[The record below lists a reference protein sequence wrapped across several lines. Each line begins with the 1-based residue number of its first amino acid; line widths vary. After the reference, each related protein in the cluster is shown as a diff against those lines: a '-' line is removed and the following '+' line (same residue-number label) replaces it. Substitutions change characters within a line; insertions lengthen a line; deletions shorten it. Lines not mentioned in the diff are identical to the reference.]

1 MSRTAP
7 NVRLTDHAWQQKLR
21 EQAGMLLLTIP
32 ALLVVTLL
40 LLLPLGW
47 MVWQSFEN
55 HGFTLAHYR
64 RILTDASIL
73 HSVATT
79 FRIGAV
85 VTALTLLLGYP
96 VAYAATLFPRWRLPI
111 LALVVLPFWTS
122 VLVRTYAWLVLL
134 QRTGLVNRTLMASG
148 IIASPVAL
156 AYNELGTV
164 IATVHILL
172 PFMVLPLYSAMQAIP
187 HDLVLAGASLGG
199 RPWHVFRRVFL
210 PLSLPGLI
218 AGAVLVFVLTL
229 GFYITPE
236 LLGGGRVVMV
246 SSVVSQKVEL
256 STTWGAASALSVV
269 LLAGIFAI
277 FAVAARFVPLD
288 RLLERS

>member
-1 MSRTAP
+1 MGRTSPEA
-7 NVRLTDHAWQQKLR
+7 RSTDRARHQKLR
-21 EQAGMLLLTIP
+21 EQAWMLLLTMP

-47 MVWQSFEN
+47 MAWQSLQDN
-55 HGFTLAHYR
+55 GFTLAHYR
-64 RILTDASIL
+64 RILTDASVL
-73 HSVATT
+73 HSLATT
-79 FRIGAV
+79 FRIGTV
-85 VTALTLLLGYP
+85 VTVLALLLGYP

-122 VLVRTYAWLVLL
+122 VLVRAYAWLVLL
-134 QRTGLVNRTLMASG
+134 QRTGLVNRMLMASG
-148 IIASPVAL
+148 LIASPAAL
-156 AYNELGTV
+156 AYNEPGTV

-172 PFMVLPLYSAMQAIP
+172 PFMVLPLYSTMQAIP

-199 RPWHVFRRVFL
+199 GPWHVFRRVFL
-210 PLSLPGLI
+210 PLSLPGLL

-246 SSVVSQKVEL
+246 SSVVSQDVEL
-256 STTWGAASALSVV
+256 STTWGAASALSLV

-277 FAVAARFVPLD
+277 IAVTARFVPLD
-288 RLLERS
+288 RLIGRP